1 MWSCWHARGSYF
13 RLFEGEIFET
23 AFSFHVRFFNHAYA
37 LFDVLIQKTL
47 ELATVTLD
55 EKMKPDRDDPT
66 VNFVRKG
73 EEISLV
79 LTLSMGGVWKPQY
92 VIDLFPVGL
101 EKVDVLEAKLRDAQ
115 EEIAALKGALPLP

>member
-1 MWSCWHARGSYF
+1 MNQ
-13 RLFEGEIFET
+13 
-23 AFSFHVRFFNHAYA
+23 AF
-37 LFDVLIQKTL
+37 FDVSIQKAL
-47 ELATVTLD
+47 ELATVTD
-55 EKMKPDRDDPT
+55 GKIKPDRDDPT
-66 VNFVRKG
+66 VDFVRKG

-115 EEIAALKGALPLP
+115 EEIAALKGALPFP